1 MDSDR
6 LLGAGILIGVIVA
19 AILYFG
25 IYFVIGWEAIVDL
38 VVTVAFLVILGIGG
52 WIGWTMLSTP
62 TPESVDMPDEELE
75 DITEEE
81 PEVDWEPESKAEDV
95 EEELM
100 EITGMTENRM
110 ESLFDA
116 GYDDSESLR
125 RASKDELTEITG
137 IGDTLA
143 ERIKER
149 YS

>member
-6 LLGAGILIGVIVA
+6 LLGAGILIGVIA
-19 AILYFG
+19 AAVLYFG
-25 IYFVIGWEAIVDL
+25 IYFVVGWEAIVDL
-38 VVTVAFLVILGIGG
+38 VVTLALLVVLGIGG

-81 PEVDWEPESKAEDV
+81 PEAGLEPESESEDV

-110 ESLFDA
+110 KTLFDA

-125 RASKDELTEITG
+125 SASKDDLTEING